1 MTTSRRMLVGRGE
14 GVNGALVEE
23 EGTKVGGRIMPPST
37 GSVGAGFRDGAPAR
51 ETRLCDPIPT
61 PASFARARSRSSCHL
76 SLSRWLD
83 ADILP

>member
-51 ETRLCDPIPT
+51 ERDYATLSQPPRPSLVLEAVV
-61 PASFARARSRSSCHL
+61 PAT
-76 SLSRWLD
+76 
-83 ADILP
+83 